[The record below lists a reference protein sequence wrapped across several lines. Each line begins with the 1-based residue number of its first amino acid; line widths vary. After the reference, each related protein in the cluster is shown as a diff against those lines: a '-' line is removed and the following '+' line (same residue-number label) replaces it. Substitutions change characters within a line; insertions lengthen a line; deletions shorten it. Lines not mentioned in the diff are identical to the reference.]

1 MLNTTFYIYL
11 VSRWKSIAVWS
22 ICMFALALMFT
33 SLYDPFKGEFDDMLD
48 NAPALMEAMLGPIP
62 TDSSISPEVW
72 LGIELYGLLFPIMIS
87 VIAISAGASAV
98 GSEEE
103 SGTIELILA
112 SPISRERIICEKSFG
127 IFAQLAIMGGVLWL
141 GIVVGSFLFPFDV
154 SLINVLSATVM
165 GCIFGLTISNL
176 TLATQAF
183 KGRKGLALAIGSCF
197 VGISYVFNVLSG
209 ISDNLH
215 SLKYVS
221 LFNYYDG
228 PGVLVNGLN
237 TTSLI
242 VMVCL
247 SAVCFTTALYVFKRR
262 DIGV

>member
-1 MLNTTFYIYL
+1 MYK
-11 VSRWKSIAVWS
+11 R
-22 ICMFALALMFT
+22 
-33 SLYDPFKGEFDDMLD
+33 
-48 NAPALMEAMLGPIP
+48 
-62 TDSSISPEVW
+62 
-72 LGIELYGLLFPIMIS
+72 
-87 VIAISAGASAV
+87 
-98 GSEEE
+98 
-103 SGTIELILA
+103 
-112 SPISRERIICEKSFG
+112 
-127 IFAQLAIMGGVLWL
+127 Q
-141 GIVVGSFLFPFDV
+141 
-154 SLINVLSATVM
+154 NVLSATVM